1 MRSFLKILFVLA
13 VPFMLNANETDYAKT
28 IQSIK
33 DAFVNISALYQEGL
47 TSNDDAKINEAKT
60 ATQNAYFQRFENVE
74 A

>member
-47 TSNDDAKINEAKT
+47 TSND
-60 ATQNAYFQRFENVE
+60 
-74 A
+74 